1 MLQVRVIMCGDILE
15 NMFENLVI
23 YVWQNPLNDN
33 DCGAILIAAKDF
45 SYVQSLSENIHDP
58 GEPEAKSFDD
68 LCGILWDTEISYY
81 NISDS
86 MHYYQYTE

>member
-1 MLQVRVIMCGDILE
+1 MCSGDILE
-15 NMFENLVI
+15 NMFENLVV
-23 YVWQNPLNDN
+23 YVWQNPLNDD

-45 SYVQSLSENIHDP
+45 SSIQELSENYC
-58 GEPEAKSFDD
+58 GSEKEAKSFDD
-68 LCGILWDTEISYY
+68 LCGLLWDSEISYY

>member
-1 MLQVRVIMCGDILE
+1 MCSGSILE

-23 YVWQNPLNDN
+23 YVWQNPLDDD

-45 SYVQSLSENIHDP
+45 DYVQSLSENLSSRDRYV
-58 GEPEAKSFDD
+58 KSFDD
-68 LCGILWDTEISYY
+68 LCGMLWDAEISWY